1 MEQVHI
7 VTDYLPS
14 PVIMIIKKNNR
25 NRVYKIHHQVKTNVN
40 NPFVQIRCVINQ
52 LHMRTV
58 TKITVFIDTEQ
69 RVKLKSLC

>member
-7 VTDYLPS
+7 VMDYLPN
-14 PVIMIIKKNNR
+14 PVTMINKKNKR
-25 NRVYKIHHQVKTNVN
+25 NRVYQIHHQVKINVN
-40 NPFVQIRCVINQ
+40 NPFAQIRCVINQ